1 MKILTSYCYNLS
13 HDKEIKKSSETIMMQ
28 QKSLNSP
35 DETRTFDKGKLELV
49 TISGVTF
56 GRATLNPGWK
66 WSESIKPIVKTK
78 TCEAPHTQ
86 YIISGK
92 LKIVM
97 DNGLEA
103 VLGAGDAAVVPPGH
117 DAWVIGN
124 EPVVLIDVTGMVNYA
139 KDKK

>member
-1 MKILTSYCYNLS
+1 
-13 HDKEIKKSSETIMMQ
+13 MQ

-66 WSESIKPIVKTK
+66 WSESVKPIAKTAS
-78 TCEAPHTQ
+78 CQAPHTQ

-92 LKIVM
+92 MKIVM
-97 DNGLEA
+97 DGGQET

-117 DAWVIGN
+117 DAWVVGN
-124 EPVVLIDVTGMVNYA
+124 EPVILIDVTGMVNYA
-139 KDKK
+139 KDKN